1 MELTALMLSFYLFS
15 LTLATKCYF
24 PNGDE
29 APDRYKPCG
38 THRTIFNTC
47 CDRENL
53 DLACLKNG
61 LCARSP
67 PDIGKRG
74 ACTDKDWS
82 GCQEVCPMREDDR
95 DPLFSLLEPPFA
107 LKEFPAPKKMPVG
120 AIAAGA
126 IGGAFVVAIVS
137 GLAWRA
143 FQRRRRATGD
153 MNRMIGTPAR
163 GEKDCKAS
171 KIIRP
176 LQAEVDGGPN
186 SVLVES
192 DARPVQPR
200 TLHELPA

>member
-1 MELTALMLSFYLFS
+1 MKPTALILSFYLFG
-15 LTLATKCYF
+15 LMVATKCYF

-29 APDRYKPCG
+29 APERYRPCG

-47 CDRENL
+47 CDRGNL
-53 DLACLKNG
+53 NLGCLKNG
-61 LCARSP
+61 LCAKS
-67 PDIGKRG
+67 PDIIKRG

-82 GCQEVCPMREDDR
+82 GCQEVCSMREEDR
-95 DPLFSLLEPPFA
+95 DPLFSLLEPTFA
-107 LKEFPAPKKMPVG
+107 LKEFPAPKNMPVG
-120 AIAAGA
+120 AITAGA

-137 GLAWRA
+137 GLAWRS
-143 FQRRRRATGD
+143 FQRRRRATGV

-163 GEKDCKAS
+163 GEKDSKAN

-192 DARPVQPR
+192 DARPVQPG
-200 TLHELPA
+200 TMHELPA